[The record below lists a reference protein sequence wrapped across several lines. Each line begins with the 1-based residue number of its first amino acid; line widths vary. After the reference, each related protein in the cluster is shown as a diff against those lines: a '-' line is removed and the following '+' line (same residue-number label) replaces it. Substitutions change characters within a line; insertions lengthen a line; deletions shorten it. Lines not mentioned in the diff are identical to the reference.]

1 MELKE
6 DIMNRTRRTGIQAML
21 AGIMML
27 GILSCSHQ
35 TPVLYPNEHLKSV
48 GQEQAKRDIE
58 ECDRMAAAYIKSGGG
73 REVAKSTAT
82 GAVGGTVVGGAVG
95 AVTGDFGR
103 GLGVGAAAGAA
114 SGCFH
119 GLLRS
124 SQPSP
129 VHKNFADRCL
139 REKGY
144 EPVGW
149 Q

>member
-1 MELKE
+1 M
-6 DIMNRTRRTGIQAML
+6 DRTRRIGIHTLL
-21 AGIMML
+21 AGIVML
-27 GILSCSHQ
+27 GITGCSHQ
-35 TPVLYPNEHLKSV
+35 GPVLYPSGHLKSV
-48 GQEQAKRDIE
+48 GQEQAKRDIG
-58 ECDRMAAAYIKSGGG
+58 ECDRMAAAYVKSGGG
-73 REVAKSTAT
+73 RDVAKSTAT
-82 GAVGGTVVGGAVG
+82 GAAGGTLVGGAVG

-114 SGCFH
+114 SGCFR
-119 GLLRS
+119 GLMRS

-129 VHKNFADRCL
+129 VHKNFVDRCL

>member
-1 MELKE
+1 
-6 DIMNRTRRTGIQAML
+6 MNSDRSRHIRTVL

-27 GILSCSHQ
+27 GVMGCSHQ
-35 TPVLYPNEHLKSV
+35 GPVLYPNGHLKAV

-58 ECDRMAAAYIKSGGG
+58 ECDRMAAEYVKSDAG
-73 REVAKSTAT
+73 RNVAKSTAT
-82 GAVGGTVVGGAVG
+82 GAAGGTLVGGAVG
-95 AVTGDFGR
+95 AVTGNFGR
-103 GLGVGAAAGAA
+103 GLGVGAAAGAT

-129 VHKNFADRCL
+129 VHKNFVDRCL
-139 REKGY
+139 GEKGY
-144 EPVGW
+144 ETVGW

>member
-6 DIMNRTRRTGIQAML
+6 DIMSRTRRTGIQTML

-35 TPVLYPNEHLKSV
+35 TPVLYPNGHLKSV

-58 ECDRMAAAYIKSGGG
+58 ECDRMAAAYVKSGGG
-73 REVAKSTAT
+73 RDVAKSTAT
-82 GAVGGTVVGGAVG
+82 GAAGGTIVGGAVG

-144 EPVGW
+144 EPIGW

>member
-1 MELKE
+1 
-6 DIMNRTRRTGIQAML
+6 MNGTRRIGIQALL

-27 GILSCSHQ
+27 GITGCSHQ
-35 TPVLYPNEHLKSV
+35 GPVLYPNGHLKSV
-48 GQEQAKRDIE
+48 GQDQAQHDIG
-58 ECDRMAAAYIKSGGG
+58 ECDRMAAAYVKSGGS
-73 REVAKSTAT
+73 RDVAKSTAT
-82 GAVGGTVVGGAVG
+82 GAAGGTLVGGAVG

-119 GLLRS
+119 GLMRS

-129 VHKNFADRCL
+129 VHKNFVDRCL